1 MLHEAWRKSLVGDL
15 PQFFEADPVL
25 LRLARGIETIACDSL
40 LRKGAPGALR
50 EEHVLAAQLH
60 AAGEPCLWLAVTAYP
75 HIAGRDSQDF
85 TLVAEQKL
93 GRGEAGVDFHPE
105 RLCAGAEPAC
115 DRAQRTD
122 EIAMV
127 AHELRHRPI
136 GQFDASAC
144 GKKIELIGCDLGLER
159 ALGIGTPVRREAV
172 KPDRID
178 HRSRKNVRAYG

>member
-1 MLHEAWRKSLVGDL
+1 MLDEARRKLVVGDL
-15 PQFFEADPVL
+15 PQFFEADSVL
-25 LRLARGIETIACDSL
+25 LGLARGIETIACDGL

-60 AAGEPCLWLAVTAYP
+60 AAGEPRLWLAVTAYP
-75 HIAGRDSQDF
+75 HIAGRDAQDLAF
-85 TLVAEQKL
+85 VAEQEL
-93 GRGEAGVDFHPE
+93 RRREAGVDFDPE
-105 RLCAGAEPAC
+105 RLRAGAEPAH

-122 EIAMV
+122 EIAVV

-136 GQFDASAC
+136 GQFDASAY
-144 GKKIELIGCDLGLER
+144 GEKIELIGCDLGLER
-159 ALGIGTPVRREAV
+159 AFRIGPPVGREAV

>member
-25 LRLARGIETIACDSL
+25 LGLARGRETIACDGL

-60 AAGEPCLWLAVTAYP
+60 AAGEPCLWLAIAAYP
-75 HIAGRDSQDF
+75 HIAGRDAQDF

-93 GRGEAGVDFHPE
+93 RRRETGVDFHPE

-115 DRAQRTD
+115 NRAQRTD

-136 GQFDASAC
+136 GQSDASLPRE
-144 GKKIELIGCDLGLER
+144 KIE
-159 ALGIGTPVRREAV
+159 
-172 KPDRID
+172 
-178 HRSRKNVRAYG
+178 